1 MVVEYLPSQAHEGQ
15 LIKAYRWANVDDFEI
30 SGQAR

>member
-15 LIKAYRWANVDDFEI
+15 LKAYRWANVDDFEI